1 MRLKEV
7 VALAGQS
14 LRRPPFNLRDKIE
27 KKLDELESMDI
38 IEKVN
43 TPSQGVSPVVV
54 VPKPKG
60 EVRLCV
66 DMTQANGAVER
77 ER

>member
-1 MRLKEV
+1 MHLKEV

-43 TPSQGVSPVVV
+43 TPS
-54 VPKPKG
+54 
-60 EVRLCV
+60 L
-66 DMTQANGAVER
+66 
-77 ER
+77 